1 MLGDIPQRYYFY
13 KNYYR
18 ITGGEGGIR
27 TLDTLQTYTPLAGAR
42 FQPLSHF
49 SKTYRVEDN
58 IIIPQKLTIAIKLF
72 CHPSRVQRQ
81 SGELS
86 QQVRYIFY
94 QLLQ

>member
-1 MLGDIPQRYYFY
+1 MKRHLYIDFIWRV
-13 KNYYR
+13 
-18 ITGGEGGIR
+18 GGEGGIR

-58 IIIPQKLTIAIKLF
+58 IIIPQKLTIAIRLF
-72 CHPSRVQRQ
+72 CHPSRVQTQ
-81 SGELS
+81 SGEPSL
-86 QQVRYIFY
+86 QVRYIFY

>member
-1 MLGDIPQRYYFY
+1 MKHHFTR
-13 KNYYR
+13 KV
-18 ITGGEGGIR
+18 GGEGGIR

-49 SKTYRVEDN
+49 SKTYRGEDN

-72 CHPSRVQRQ
+72 YHPLRVQRQ
-81 SGELS
+81 SGEPSL
-86 QQVRYIFY
+86 QAQYIFY